1 MNNTT
6 DEEVASLI
14 KELEELQLKIG
25 VVTNRLRSVQRDNKT
40 TSETPPHDNTTED
53 EAQATKP
60 RRSKRQ
66 KEVRVNDKKV
76 ENKPK
81 KVNNDKARNK
91 SKTYVYKKGD
101 RIRVKNPT
109 RKQRVTIGTVNKH
122 RRNGYVD
129 FTLDDGITTCRAYK
143 NVELICKAEDRNKF

>member
-6 DEEVASLI
+6 DEEVVALI
-14 KELEELQLKIG
+14 KELEELQIKIG
-25 VVTNRLRSVQRDNKT
+25 VVTNRLRSIQRDNEP
-40 TSETPPHDNTTED
+40 TSETPTHNNTTED

-60 RRSKRQ
+60 RRSKRH
-66 KEVRVNDKKV
+66 KEVRVS
-76 ENKPK
+76 ENKTG
-81 KVNNDKARNK
+81 NK
-91 SKTYVYKKGD
+91 SKTPYVYKKGD
-101 RIRVKNPT
+101 KIRVKNPT